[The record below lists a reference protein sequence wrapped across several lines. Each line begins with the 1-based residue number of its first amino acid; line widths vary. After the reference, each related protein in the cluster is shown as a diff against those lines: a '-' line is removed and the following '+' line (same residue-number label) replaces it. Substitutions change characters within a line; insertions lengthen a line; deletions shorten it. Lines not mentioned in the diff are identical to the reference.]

1 MGQLKGYQSDLTD
14 AEWALIEPWVP
25 PEKAVGRDREVD
37 LREVLN
43 AIFYRVDNGVKWRN
57 LPGDFPCWQTV
68 YSYYAAWVKLGVL
81 EKINATLVA
90 QVRVQAGRE
99 AQPSLGII
107 DSQSVRLGEK
117 GGRKLGLTA
126 SKR

>member
-1 MGQLKGYQSDLTD
+1 M
-14 AEWALIEPWVP
+14 IP
-25 PEKAVGRDREVD
+25 PDKCVGRDREVD
-37 LREVLN
+37 LREVLK

-81 EKINATLVA
+81 EEINAVLVS
-90 QVRVQAGRE
+90 QVRVQEGRE
-99 AQPSLGII
+99 EQPSLGII

-117 GGRKLGLTA
+117 GGRKLVLMV

>member
-1 MGQLKGYQSDLTD
+1 MRQLKVYQSDLTD
-14 AEWALIEPWVP
+14 AEWALIEPLLP
-25 PEKAVGRDREVD
+25 PEKCVGRDREVD

-81 EKINATLVA
+81 EEINVLLVS

-99 AQPSLGII
+99 AHPSLGMI

-117 GGRKLGLTA
+117 GGRKLGLMA